1 MTKWHGVIGYIQT
14 QETAP
19 GVFSEVATE
28 YEYSGDVIRNTRR
41 WEQGTGLNDNLT
53 ISNQFSI
60 IGDWFSYDNFQSMR
74 YLKWMGASWKILSV
88 ELQRPR
94 LLVSVGG
101 VYNG

>member
-28 YEYSGDVIRNTRR
+28 YEYAGDVIRNTRR
-41 WEQGTGLNDNLT
+41 WEQGSGLNDNLT

-101 VYNG
+101 VWNG